1 MTFTSKLSIKD
12 KQRFTYLKKKLALPF
27 ILFSL
32 ASYAVVEMMPLFLTH
47 ATHPE
52 QPPLWQMSIVGVII
66 IVFSA
71 LFLAY
76 AAKIIGLARGW
87 LVLGVLFSS
96 LIVIVKFILVPQ
108 SLYSQ
113 TFDLGN
119 LFSYFDPNNPDS
131 YTFIALS
138 LFASYILILWFA
150 YRHYHGKVTT
160 ALDKNSPAIQ
170 SSSFGKVTAII
181 ALVIIALI
189 VLLVASGG
197 AALLVFPLIIGGSPT
212 LGYLNYAVSGGGIPL
227 IVATVLAILLSVK
240 YLQHSSN
247 VAIQAKDGTILA
259 ITFWICFSLLLVY
272 HILWVIYMTVMLT
285 IWPFK
290 TISPSGK

>member
-1 MTFTSKLSIKD
+1 
-12 KQRFTYLKKKLALPF
+12 
-27 ILFSL
+27 
-32 ASYAVVEMMPLFLTH
+32 MMPLFVTP

-52 QPPLWQMSIVGVII
+52 QPPLWQISLVGVII
-66 IVFSA
+66 IAISS
-71 LFLAY
+71 LFLTY
-76 AAKIIGLARGW
+76 AAKVIGLARGW

-119 LFSYFDPNNPDS
+119 LFTFFNPNNAGS
-131 YTFIALS
+131 YIFISLS
-138 LFASYILILWFA
+138 LFVAYTIVLLAA
-150 YRHYHGKVTT
+150 YRHYHGKI
-160 ALDKNSPAIQ
+160 ALSLGKNKTLAPAHL
-170 SSSFGKVTAII
+170 GKTIAII

-189 VLLVASGG
+189 MLLIASGG
-197 AALLVFPLIIGGSPT
+197 AALLIFPLLIGGSPT
-212 LGYLNYAVSGGGIPL
+212 LGYLDYAINGGGIPL
-227 IVATVLAILLSVK
+227 VAATILAILLSVK
-240 YLQHSSN
+240 YLEHSSN
-247 VAIQAKDGTILA
+247 VAIQTKDGTILA
-259 ITFWICFSLLLVY
+259 ITFWISFSLLLVY